1 VAEQSVQQMSGRS
14 ACVHRA
20 LAAVAGVALLVAG
33 CGGSANA
40 PATTTAAAR
49 SASNRLLQGKTR
61 LKVARIG
68 SLPRSVSKAAAV
80 ALPHGRLMVLGGYTG
95 AGSLDTI
102 LAGSPAHLRVVG
114 RLPQPTHDAA
124 AAVVGG
130 SVYLFGGGETV
141 SMPSVVR
148 VDPRTGS
155 AVEAPALGEPL
166 SDLGGVAIG
175 GRAYLVGGYTG
186 TQFATAILRYRPQ
199 GAAKVV
205 ARLPTG
211 TRYAGVAAL
220 NGTIYVAGGLTTAG
234 ATREVYAVTPAGS
247 VRRIATLPAPE
258 DHAALA
264 ALDGTLYLVGGRRVL
279 AIDPT
284 TGKVTVAARLPATLS
299 DPTATTV
306 GKRIVVTGG
315 GTNGVWVMST
325 SRPR

>member
-1 VAEQSVQQMSGRS
+1 MTRP
-14 ACVHRA
+14 
-20 LAAVAGVALLVAG
+20 LAALTAVALLAAG
-33 CGGSANA
+33 CGGSAKA
-40 PATTTAAAR
+40 PPTTAATTGT
-49 SASNRLLQGKTR
+49 STSPFQGTTR
-61 LKVARIG
+61 LNVARIG
-68 SLPRSVSKAAAV
+68 SLPRSFSKAAAV

-102 LAGSPAHLRVVG
+102 LAGAPTHLRAVG

-130 SVYLFGGGETV
+130 TVYLFGGGESA

-166 SDLGGVAIG
+166 SDLGGVTMG

-186 TQFATAILRYRPQ
+186 TQFASAILRYRPQ
-199 GAAKVV
+199 GAATVV

-220 NGTIYVAGGLTTAG
+220 GGTIYVAGGLTTAG
-234 ATREVYAVTPAGS
+234 ATRAVYAISPGGS
-247 VRRIATLPAPE
+247 VRQIATLPGQE

-264 ALDGTLYLVGGRRVL
+264 ALGGRLYLVGGRRVL
-279 AIDPT
+279 SIDPAS
-284 TGKVTVAARLPATLS
+284 GKVSAAAPLPASLS

-306 GKRIVVTGG
+306 GNRIVVTGG
-315 GTNGVWVMST
+315 GTNGIWALT
-325 SRPR
+325 R